1 MKIATRPVTY
11 QSNIPTSQTRK
22 FSINFDATMAY
33 ALMSGIAKDKISYP
47 IREISTNAYDANS
60 TVPFD
65 VQLPTRMDPQFKV
78 RDYGPGLPHDEIFS
92 VYTTFGGSLKR
103 DDDSQVGGLGYG
115 SKSPFAYLIS
125 KTDGGASFQVTSIHN
140 QTKTVYLMSLDE
152 TGMPT
157 ITTLSSTPAT
167 TEPTG
172 IEVSFN
178 IDNSDISEFHNSANR
193 IYTFFPIIPSI
204 TPNNLIDPS
213 LSDPIESSPTNQW
226 SLYDTPNF
234 YGPYVR
240 MGCVAYPI
248 DFSNLPSPYND
259 HRWPFRNSP
268 ILFEAAIGSLSFTTS
283 REELGYDART
293 IQTIVS
299 LLNKFEDDYAE
310 KLQAKVDEAVSYV
323 EACGIYVE
331 LQSTHPQTQ
340 YLAQQQ
346 KLTYKG
352 KHLVNEHSF
361 RLSDVR
367 LQLVTPSE
375 VQYLDKF
382 TTSGLPLRSRI
393 NSTTRASI
401 PATGL
406 KDIKTVVYSSKP
418 KKPFQVHRLKH
429 HFSKPENA
437 EPFIWIKP
445 NLLELQ
451 QALTRYNFDDLKLVD
466 IETLPLPDR
475 ATLASLSTSASNSTS
490 TSTLKRSKTCKST
503 LCLDPSEH
511 RPQKSLL
518 DYADTSLQV
527 FVLTDFSSYRSRQ
540 YRYRNYTV
548 RNGHSINKSEINSLI
563 SLLKDHAPNNTDA
576 NKLLEHIWVF
586 DVDAE
591 QQQRPPNAIMLGDY
605 FVQTF
610 EPQIDPLILKTI
622 QTNTKLQEYHW
633 KKYANLSPNLDHS
646 IVPQPF
652 LDLCAKVQDGLSSNR
667 FVLYETKNLYDTYSR
682 LNPSI
687 SNDPEVSL
695 ADLLNEELK
704 QLFKTYPLL
713 ELVLDELNNYTPNPK
728 HLHHYFSLVN
738 SATP

>member
-1 MKIATRPVTY
+1 MKIVTRPVTY
-11 QSNIPTSQTRK
+11 QSNIPLSQTRK

-47 IREISTNAYDANS
+47 IREISTNAYDANP
-60 TVPFD
+60 TIPFD
-65 VQLPTRMDPQFKV
+65 VQLPTRMDPTFKV

-125 KTDGGASFQVTSIHN
+125 KTDGGASFQVTSIYN

-157 ITTLSSTPAT
+157 VTTFASISTI
-167 TEPTG
+167 EPSG
-172 IEVSFN
+172 IEVAFN
-178 IDNSDISEFHNSANR
+178 VDNSDISAFHEAAKR
-193 IYTFFPIIPSI
+193 IYMFFPTAPNI
-204 TPNNLIDPS
+204 TPSNLISPELS
-213 LSDPIESSPTNQW
+213 LPIETNPTNHW
-226 SLYDTPNF
+226 SLYDPDAYYF
-234 YGPYVR
+234 YSPYIR

-248 DFSNLPSPYND
+248 DVSKLPSPFNNNE
-259 HRWPFRNSP
+259 WPFRYSP
-268 ILFEAAIGSLSFTTS
+268 ILFEAPIGSLSFTTS

-293 IQTIVS
+293 IQTIIS
-299 LLNKFEDDYAE
+299 LLEKFEGDYTK
-310 KLQAKVDEAVSYV
+310 KLQAKIDEALSYV
-323 EACGIYVE
+323 EACGLYVE
-331 LQSTHPQTQ
+331 LQSTHPQTK

-352 KHLVNEHSF
+352 KALTSEHSF

-401 PATGL
+401 PATDL

-445 NLLELQ
+445 NLLELE
-451 QALTRYNFDDLKLVD
+451 QALTLYNFDDLKLVD
-466 IETLPLPDR
+466 IETLPLPEIIPTTPT
-475 ATLASLSTSASNSTS
+475 APTAP
-490 TSTLKRSKTCKST
+490 KRSKTCKST

-633 KKYANLSPNLDHS
+633 RKYANLSPNLDHS

-713 ELVLDELNNYTPNPK
+713 ELVLDELNNYTPNPNPK